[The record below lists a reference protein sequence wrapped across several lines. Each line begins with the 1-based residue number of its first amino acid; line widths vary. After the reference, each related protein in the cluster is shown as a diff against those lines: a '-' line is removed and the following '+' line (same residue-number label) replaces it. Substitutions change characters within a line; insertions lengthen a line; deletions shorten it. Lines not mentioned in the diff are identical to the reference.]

1 MRGKRGYLKRLT
13 LCVALVLSLFS
24 SFSCKNGLIRTE
36 FNLTGP
42 FDTVSSVILVTE
54 HQGEAKH
61 YQKLIEEELWRYH
74 KLYDIYHDYPGLVNM
89 KTVNDRA
96 GETVDVAPE
105 ILDLLA
111 FGVDVYEWSGGRVNI
126 AMGSVLKR
134 WHEAREISSHDPDQ
148 AFLPH
153 GQDLEKAAS
162 HIDINKLKIDHDRGT
177 VTLADPFM
185 SLDVGAIAKG
195 YAVEKI
201 AERLEQ
207 EGLFSGVLDIG
218 GNVRAIG
225 KNEMTGKAWR
235 IGIRNPDPESS
246 SLLNKV
252 DIEGRSVV
260 TSGGYERLFLFQGE
274 TYSHIVDPDT
284 LYPAHFHDA
293 VTIIATDSAIGDFL
307 STALM
312 LMDMEEGRT
321 LLASFS
327 GCEAL
332 WLTDKTIHTSEG
344 FLSYQVEAKP

>member
-1 MRGKRGYLKRLT
+1 MKGKCGLLRYMA
-13 LCVALVLSLFS
+13 LCVALVLLLFT
-24 SFSCKNGLIRTE
+24 SFSCKNRLIRTE

-54 HQGEAKH
+54 HQGEAEH
-61 YQKLIEEELWRYH
+61 YQKLIEDELWRYH

-96 GETVDVAPE
+96 GEAVDVAPE

-111 FGVDVYEWSGGRVNI
+111 FGVDAYERSGGRVNI
-126 AMGSVLKR
+126 AMGSVLKH
-134 WHEAREISSHDPDQ
+134 WHEARAISSLDPDQ

-153 GQDLEKAAS
+153 KDDLEKAAS
-162 HIDINKLKIDHDRGT
+162 HIDINKLKIDRDRGT

-201 AERLEQ
+201 AEKLEQ
-207 EGLFSGVLDIG
+207 EGLFSAVLDIG

-225 KNEMTGKAWR
+225 KNEITGKAWR
-235 IGIRNPDPESS
+235 IGIRNPEPESS
-246 SLLNKV
+246 MLLNKV

-260 TSGGYERLFLFQGE
+260 TSGGYERSFVFQGE
-274 TYSHIVDPDT
+274 SYSHIVDPDS

-293 VTIIATDSAIGDFL
+293 VTIIATDSTIGDFL

-312 LMDMEEGRT
+312 LMDIDEGRT
-321 LLASFS
+321 LLDSFS